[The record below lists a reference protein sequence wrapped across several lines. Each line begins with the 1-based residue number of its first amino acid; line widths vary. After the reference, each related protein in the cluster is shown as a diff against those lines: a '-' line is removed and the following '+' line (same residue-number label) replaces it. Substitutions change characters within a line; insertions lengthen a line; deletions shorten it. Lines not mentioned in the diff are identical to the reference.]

1 MHDNSMKKYVF
12 FTLFVVASVLAIAM
26 LWPFLTVLIF
36 SLALSAVFY
45 PSFRWLNRRIA
56 RGRSWLAALLTVL
69 FFIIILC
76 VPLFFIGSV
85 IFSQSQNL
93 ASWMTENGGV
103 HHITSSLNQF
113 LARFVPSG
121 VDVSDNVTN
130 LIGSVSASIGTVFST
145 TLSGIF
151 SLLLVILCMFYLLK
165 DGKQWKDMLVSIS
178 PLSDDASHAI
188 IIKMTSAVN
197 GIIRGYL
204 LVGII
209 QGLLVSTGMYIFGV
223 PHAALWGTLAGIAS
237 LIPSI
242 GTALV
247 SVPTVIFLLAAG
259 QTGAAI
265 GYGIWAAVLVGS
277 IDNILSPFIVGRS
290 VAIHPLLV
298 LFSVLGGIALMGPV
312 GILIGPLVICFI
324 YTLMSVYKTEV
335 V

>member
-1 MHDNSMKKYVF
+1 
-12 FTLFVVASVLAIAM
+12 
-26 LWPFLTVLIF
+26 
-36 SLALSAVFY
+36 
-45 PSFRWLNRRIA
+45 
-56 RGRSWLAALLTVL
+56 
-69 FFIIILC
+69 
-76 VPLFFIGSV
+76 
-85 IFSQSQNL
+85 
-93 ASWMTENGGV
+93 
-103 HHITSSLNQF
+103 
-113 LARFVPSG
+113 
-121 VDVSDNVTN
+121 
-130 LIGSVSASIGTVFST
+130 LIGSVSTSIGTIFST

-188 IIKMTSAVN
+188 IVKMTSAVN

-204 LVGII
+204 LVGVI
-209 QGLLVSTGMYIFGV
+209 QGLLVSIGMYIFGV

>member
-12 FTLFVVASVLAIAM
+12 FTLFLVSSVLAVAM
-26 LWPFLTVLIF
+26 LWSFLTVIIF

-45 PSFRWLNRRIA
+45 PSFRWLNKHVA
-56 RGRSWLAALLTVL
+56 RGKSWLAALLTVI
-69 FFIIILC
+69 FFVIILC
-76 VPLFFIGSV
+76 IPLFFIGTV

-93 ASWMTENGGV
+93 AQWLTENGGV
-103 HHITSSLNQF
+103 HHITTSLNHA
-113 LARFVPSG
+113 LSRIMPAG
-121 VDVSDNVTN
+121 VDVSSNITS
-130 LIGSVSASIGTVFST
+130 IISRISASIGTVFST

-151 SLLLVILCMFYLLK
+151 SLLLVVLAMFYLLK
-165 DGKQWKDMLVSIS
+165 DGKQWKDMLISIS
-178 PLSDDASHAI
+178 PLSDEASHAI
-188 IIKMTSAVN
+188 ITKMSAAVN

-204 LVGII
+204 LIGLVQGI
-209 QGLLVSTGMYIFGV
+209 LVSAGMYIFGV

-247 SVPTVIFLLAAG
+247 SVPAVLFLLASG
-259 QTGAAI
+259 QTAAAI

-277 IDNILSPFIVGRS
+277 IDNVLNPLIVGRTI
-290 VAIHPLLV
+290 AIHPLLV
-298 LFSVLGGIALMGPV
+298 LFSVLGGIAIMGPV
-312 GILIGPLVICFI
+312 GILIGPLVISFI